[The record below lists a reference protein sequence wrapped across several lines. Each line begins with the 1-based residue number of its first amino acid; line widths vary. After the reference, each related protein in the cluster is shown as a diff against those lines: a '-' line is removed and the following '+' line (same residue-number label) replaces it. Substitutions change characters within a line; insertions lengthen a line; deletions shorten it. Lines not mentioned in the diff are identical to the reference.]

1 MKIEEFKL
9 ERFFAAHEFKVQH
22 QMSASDC
29 ESMSVGELCET
40 AGADTMDKL
49 RDLRLGYT
57 EATGDPSLRTAVS
70 RLYKEISPDNVL
82 IAVPEEAIFL
92 TLQGCLGPGDHVI
105 IMSPAYQSLRAVP
118 EAMGCRVTSW
128 PAELKEGGWR
138 FDFDFLRDSITPDTK
153 MLIINIPHNPTGVC
167 FTHKEKCTIVD
178 LLRPAGITLFADEM
192 YWKLEYAEEV
202 SSESFCDLYENAVGL
217 SGLSKS
223 YGLPGLRIGWLASRN
238 SSLLQSAAV
247 LKDYTTICSSAPSE
261 LLAAAAVENGEVLIA
276 RSRKIVQENL
286 EAVRRLCKEHAI
298 LEYLPGQ
305 GGSIIFPRFLD
316 GRSADTFS
324 KQLLEKRSLLM
335 LPGGMFDM
343 PDSFFRVG
351 LGRKGLPAALK
362 IFEEEIE

>member
-9 ERFFAAHEFKVQH
+9 ERFFAAHEFKVRY

-29 ESMSVGELCET
+29 ESMSVRELCET
-40 AGADTMDKL
+40 AGADTMEKL
-49 RDLRLGYT
+49 HKLWLGYT
-57 EATGDPSLRTAVS
+57 ESAGDPSLRNAVS
-70 RLYKEISPDNVL
+70 RLYENISPEKVL

-92 TLQGCLGPGDHVI
+92 TLQGCLEPGDHVI
-105 IMSPAYQSLRAVP
+105 IMAPAYQSLRAVP

-128 PAELKEGGWR
+128 PAEFKEDGWR

-167 FTHKEKCTIVD
+167 FTREEKCALID
-178 LLRPAGITLFADEM
+178 ILRPDGITLFADEM
-192 YWKLEYAEEV
+192 YWKLEYTEEV
-202 SSESFCDLYENAVGL
+202 SSEPFCDLYENAVSL

-223 YGLPGLRIGWLASRN
+223 YGLPGLRIGWLASQN
-238 SSLLQSAAV
+238 SSFLQSAAV

-261 LLAAAAVENGEVLIA
+261 LLAAAAVEHGEVLVT
-276 RSRKIVQENL
+276 RSKNIVQENL
-286 EAVRRLCKEHAI
+286 EAVRRLCKNHPVI
-298 LEYLPGQ
+298 GYLPGQ

-316 GRSADTFS
+316 GRSADVFS
-324 KQLLEKRSLLM
+324 KQLLENRSLLM

-351 LGRKGLPAALK
+351 LGRKNLPAALK